1 MLSRFG
7 CLFCV
12 VAMSA
17 LSLDAPGVHAQ
28 AAGIFEGQSDVG
40 SVNPPG
46 AAQYDLN
53 SGVYTI
59 TSSGANLWSTTDG
72 FHFVWKKAAGDVALT
87 ADIDFPDKTG
97 GSADGTGGHN
107 PHRKAVLMFRQ
118 TLDADGAYADAA
130 QHGVGLTALQFR
142 ATKGD
147 TTQSIELNIDP
158 PKRLRLEKRGDVFT
172 LFVSLHGEPLHASGA
187 SIRLHLDEPFYAGI
201 GLSAHDVN
209 AQETATFTHLEFE
222 QLAPPATAA
231 AMALHST
238 LEAMEIDA
246 GRATIAYAA
255 RGDAQAPNWSRDG
268 NSLIFNQDGKMFSVA
283 ADGTGTPQAIDT
295 GTAAGCNGSHG
306 LSPDG
311 KWLAITCTIPGKAG
325 PGNPGSRVYVI
336 PSTGGTPRMVTAN
349 PDSYFHS
356 WSPDGKTIL
365 FTRPGQGANRGG
377 GNIYA
382 ISADGGAETALTTG
396 TGISDDPDFSA
407 DGQFIYFN
415 TDRWGGMQIARM
427 HADGSHVEQMTFDK
441 FKNWTPHPSPDGK
454 SVVFLSYEP
463 EVTTHASNK
472 NITLRILSTADGKIR
487 TLTTLVG
494 GSGSM
499 NVPNWAPDGKRLAF
513 VSYQM
518 LPGVENGWSE

>member
-1 MLSRFG
+1 MLARFG
-7 CLFCV
+7 CLLCV

-17 LSLDAPGVHAQ
+17 LSLDAPVAGAQ

-40 SVNPPG
+40 SVTPPG

-59 TSSGANLWSTTDG
+59 TSSGANLWAATDG
-72 FHFVWKKAAGDVALT
+72 FHFLWKKAAGDVALT

-97 GSADGTGGHN
+97 GSADGTDGHN

-118 TLDADGAYADAA
+118 TLDADGEYADAA

-142 ATKGD
+142 ETKGD

-158 PKRLRLEKRGDVFT
+158 PKRVRLEKRGDVIT
-172 LFVSLHGEPLHASGA
+172 LFVSRHGEPLHASGA

-201 GLSAHDVN
+201 GLSAHDVH

-222 QLAPPATAA
+222 QLAPPATPA
-231 AMALHST
+231 AMALDST
-238 LEAMEIDA
+238 LQALEIDA

-255 RGDAQAPNWSRDG
+255 RGNVQAPNWSRDG
-268 NSLIFNQDGKMFSVA
+268 SRLIFNQDEKMFSVA

-295 GTAAGCNGSHG
+295 GGATGCNGSHG

-311 KWLAITCTIPGKAG
+311 KWLAITCATAG
-325 PGNPGSRVYVI
+325 NAGSRVYVI
-336 PSTGGTPRMVTAN
+336 PATGGTPRMVTTN
-349 PDSYFHS
+349 PNSYFHS

-365 FTRPGQGANRGG
+365 FTRPSQGANRGG

-382 ISADGGAETALTTG
+382 ISVDGGAETALTTG
-396 TGISDDPDFSA
+396 DGLSDDPDFSA

-415 TDRWGGMQIARM
+415 TDQWGGMQIARM
-427 HADGSHVEQMTFDK
+427 HADGGHVEQITFDK
-441 FKNWTPHPSPDGK
+441 FKNWTPHPSPDGMW
-454 SVVFLSYEP
+454 VVFISYEP
-463 EVTTHASNK
+463 EVTTHAANK
-472 NITLRILSTADGKIR
+472 DITLRLLSTTDGKMR
-487 TLTTLVG
+487 TLTKLVG

-518 LPGVENGWSE
+518 LPAAENGWSQ